1 MGKPLDPDY
10 WKKYRATHPKYRQR
24 QNTLHRNRRLL
35 MSTEERKRDRGIPK
49 IIVVEQQPIPSLHTG
64 HDLFDHA
71 KAIAAGVVSNDR
83 RTVVYNPLYEDI
95 LSEIVVALL
104 EGKSPLTAAL
114 TYKYKERAWSI
125 NVLTG
130 GDIYSLEKDY

>member
-10 WKKYRATHPKYRQR
+10 WKKYRASHPVYKQR
-24 QNTLHRNRRLL
+24 QNKLHQNRRLL
-35 MSTEERKRDRGIPK
+35 MSAEERRRDRGTTK
-49 IIVVEQQPIPSLHTG
+49 IIVVEQQPIPSLHIG

-71 KAIAAGVVSNDR
+71 KAIAAGLVSNDR
-83 RTVVYNPLYEDI
+83 RTVVYDPLYEDI

-114 TYKYKERAWSI
+114 NYKYKERAWSK